1 MSAALNTRAGRV
13 AIVAVHG
20 ISDQLPCSTAR
31 ALTDLLLL
39 SGHYDAARETGL
51 RIPVERVL
59 VSGRHAFHAAAAQSS
74 KQSFFARFD
83 ERSPYLAAC
92 QATRP
97 MHAEVRAASVE
108 SSDIAH
114 NFMRELISYYP
125 EEAAKGVY
133 ETVRLETVRRDSS
146 GCPDAEVH
154 IYEMYWA
161 DLSRLS
167 SGLFKILAEFYQLL
181 FHICHLGRQTADFA
195 TAEHTQKDSPVRSA
209 WQWFSFFHRWA
220 VRILTLPVP
229 ILSLILAALLLLV
242 LVAALPS
249 VIIAI
254 LAIAIPL
261 VALIAFVGATLQRRP
276 RNYLV
281 WLLSPGI
288 ATIVYASAWSMLNHE
303 PDRPWQAAPSYRLLA
318 IELIL
323 AAAIPVGWIISKY
336 DQRRPGAN
344 YAALT
349 VAPFVLLTL
358 MVSVLRSSNSAHG
371 YVSGLAAA
379 MEVIY
384 IALEGAWLL
393 FLVATWLACIAGIA
407 VYLRAARGS
416 RSVRALFTA
425 ILTLALPA
433 ALFILVT
440 LPLYAA
446 LSRLVAA
453 TIESTG
459 YYQPTW
465 LGSTILGL
473 DGPIQFGESLN
484 RLLLRSG
491 TAVFQLFAA
500 CLVLVVLLLVWS
512 FFPAVWAELRVP
524 PRDQARSRALGQW
537 LNSGYRGLIWVAVLL
552 LMAVPVILTI
562 GVVAQFTLGRLS
574 ESLKG
579 LPGDS
584 LLLWLGALVLGG
596 TTTLLAFHGRL
607 SNLAI
612 GFRPALDAILDI
624 DNYLREYP
632 RAATP
637 RARIFSRYASLLR
650 YLCNY
655 SDPSDGRGYDK
666 IVIVAHS
673 QGTVISADL
682 LQFVRRE
689 ADPAL
694 NRLRLGAEQ
703 SIPISLLT
711 VGCPLRQLYG
721 WRFPHL
727 YSWAYHDNGAP
738 PLGFKSPDIIDSRA
752 PDPYLLLGVREWI
765 NAYRSGDYVGRHLW
779 RNDRCGYLWDH
790 TNRAI
795 VPNDRLSVDSRG
807 SRREFCIGPGAHT
820 HYFDDAAEL
829 YEEIDR
835 II

>member
-1 MSAALNTRAGRV
+1 MPASLNTRAGRV

-20 ISDQLPCSTAR
+20 ISDQMPLSTAR
-31 ALTDLLLL
+31 TLTDVLLL
-39 SGHYDAARETGL
+39 SGRYDAARETGL
-51 RIPVERVL
+51 RIPVERVF
-59 VSGRHAFHAAAAQSS
+59 VSGRLEFRAAAAPTVQRST
-74 KQSFFARFD
+74 FAKFD

-97 MHAEVRAASVE
+97 AHAEVRAASVD
-108 SSDIAH
+108 SGDIAH
-114 NFMRELISYYP
+114 NFMRELISFYP

-154 IYEMYWA
+154 VYEMYWA

-209 WQWFSFFHRWA
+209 WQWFSYFHRWA

-229 ILSLILAALLLLV
+229 ILSLILAVLLLLV

-249 VIIAI
+249 VVIAI

-261 VALIAFVGATLQRRP
+261 VALIALVGVALQRRP

-288 ATIVYASAWSMLNHE
+288 VTIVYASMWSMFNYG
-303 PDRPWQAAPSYRLLA
+303 PDGPWQTVPSYRLLA

-323 AAAIPVGWIISKY
+323 AAAIPVGWIINKY

-344 YAALT
+344 FVALA
-349 VAPFVLLTL
+349 VAPFVVVTL
-358 MVSVLRSSNSAHG
+358 VVSVSRSSNSAYG

-379 MEVIY
+379 AEVIY
-384 IALEGAWLL
+384 IALEGAWLF
-393 FLVATWLACIAGIA
+393 FLVATWLACIVGVV
-407 VYLRAARGS
+407 VYLRADRGS
-416 RSVRALFTA
+416 RSERALFTA

-433 ALFILVT
+433 SLFILVT

-446 LSRLVAA
+446 LSQLVAA
-453 TIESTG
+453 TIDSTG

-465 LGSTILGL
+465 LGNTVLGL
-473 DGPIQFGESLN
+473 EGPIQFGETLN

-500 CLVLVVLLLVWS
+500 CLVLVVLLLVWC

-537 LNSGYRGLIWVAVLL
+537 LNSGFRGLIWVAVLL

-562 GVVAQFTLGRLS
+562 GVAAQFTLGRFS

-612 GFRPALDAILDI
+612 GFRPALDAMLDI

-632 RAATP
+632 CAATP

-650 YLCNY
+650 YLCAY
-655 SDPSDGRGYDK
+655 SDPSGGSGYDK

-689 ADPAL
+689 SDPAL
-694 NRLRLGAEQ
+694 DRLRPGVEQ
-703 SIPISLLT
+703 PIPISLLT

-727 YSWAYHDNGAP
+727 YSWAYHDNSGLP
-738 PLGFKSPDIIDSRA
+738 SDFTLPDIVDTCARIHISCWVSKNGSTRTVA
-752 PDPYLLLGVREWI
+752 AITSAGTYGEMTAAAICGTTRT
-765 NAYRSGDYVGRHLW
+765 ARSCRMTGCPWTLAD
-779 RNDRCGYLWDH
+779 
-790 TNRAI
+790 
-795 VPNDRLSVDSRG
+795 
-807 SRREFCIGPGAHT
+807 PGANSALERGHT
-820 HYFDDAAEL
+820 
-829 YEEIDR
+829 R
-835 II
+835 IILTRQRSSASRSIG